1 MDIVCSDS
9 GSMDGSGTGH
19 LTTETEP
26 VILSGEE
33 ILSGSATDESP
44 LIGGHALRK
53 RSANKII
60 DLESEDVLDEVQPAA
75 AKMSTSHRGGKASAG
90 RVSELSRARAEL
102 RAAEEEAREE
112 AANREWQ
119 KRLQETV
126 PSELANS
133 GADLAHIADSAD
145 DISVND
151 LKAKM
156 TTVTEM
162 TKNMRGKNSK
172 DLKEEITALNN
183 IVNVLASR
191 SEAEEMRRLR
201 ADNNRLRREVENMKT
216 EMKAYRRDYAEMRA
230 SLSADTKTNS
240 QSKALLIDSD
250 GIEEFRKSIISSVG
264 NIINAR
270 FAGIE
275 DRLLPPKPCR
285 PPLAADKK
293 LSLQTQSLKT
303 NSNTTASSVVSRT
316 EAPTRWQPTATA
328 SSLTAGT
335 SETSRHQAQSNQ
347 KGPADKDGFIPV
359 RNKKKKKPKKTPAA
373 SVVPE
378 TRKTADKNKAKPK
391 PKLKAPTTSAVV
403 ISLQPEAAERG
414 VSYFDV
420 MSKAVAGV
428 NLGDMGIPSLKF
440 RQTASGAR
448 MVELPK
454 ELEAAKAD
462 ELAEKLRPV
471 LEGVAAV
478 TRPTKCATVR
488 IMDLDDSATTE
499 SVIAAVARIG
509 GCAVNLVK
517 AGGVQRGPGGMGA
530 IVVRCPVAAAKILV
544 EKGRVLVGW
553 SSARVVA
560 LEQLPMRCYRCMGVG
575 HTKPLCP
582 SEVSREHLC
591 YRCGEEGHR
600 AAACSVRVPKCV
612 VCTETNRP
620 HAHVMGSPRCKP
632 TPVTGK
638 LASRTGTASSAGPPK
653 ERENAEINNMQE

>member
-1 MDIVCSDS
+1 MATKLKNNNNKNDDADGENLEMDVCSDS

-19 LTTETEP
+19 LTTVTEP

-33 ILSGSATDESP
+33 ILLGPATDESP

-53 RSANKII
+53 RSANKVI
-60 DLESEDVLDEVQPAA
+60 DLESEGASDLDEVQPAA

-112 AANREWQ
+112 AANREWR
-119 KRLQETV
+119 KRLQEPV
-126 PSELANS
+126 PSELPNS
-133 GADLAHIADSAD
+133 GADLVHTADSAD
-145 DISVND
+145 DISVKD

-156 TTVTEM
+156 MTVTEM
-162 TKNMRGKNSK
+162 TKNMRGKNGK

-183 IVNVLASR
+183 MVNILASR
-191 SEAEEMRRLR
+191 SEAEEIRRLR

-230 SLSADTKTNS
+230 SFSADSKTHS
-240 QSKALLIDSD
+240 QNKVLSVDSD
-250 GIEEFRKSIISSVG
+250 GIEELRKSIISSVG

-285 PPLAADKK
+285 PPLAADKN
-293 LSLQTQSLKT
+293 LSLQTQSQKT
-303 NSNTTASSVVSRT
+303 NSNVTASSVESRT
-316 EAPTRWQPTATA
+316 EAPTPWQPTATA
-328 SSLTAGT
+328 SSLSAGT
-335 SETSRHQAQSNQ
+335 SETSSHQVQINQ

-378 TRKTADKNKAKPK
+378 TRKTAEKNKAKTK
-391 PKLKAPTTSAVV
+391 
-403 ISLQPEAAERG
+403 
-414 VSYFDV
+414 
-420 MSKAVAGV
+420 
-428 NLGDMGIPSLKF
+428 
-440 RQTASGAR
+440 
-448 MVELPK
+448 
-454 ELEAAKAD
+454 
-462 ELAEKLRPV
+462 RPV

-499 SVIAAVARIG
+499 SVIAVIARIG

-530 IVVRCPVAAAKILV
+530 IVVRCPVTAAKILV

-553 SSARVVA
+553 SSARVIA

-600 AAACSVRVPKCV
+600 AASCSVPVPKCV
-612 VCTETNRP
+612 VCAETNRP

-638 LASRTGTASSAGPPK
+638 VASRTGTASSAGPPK
-653 ERENAEINNMQE
+653 ERENAETNNMQE